1 MISGILNETVGD
13 NSIERHVGVI
23 SQNLEDET
31 WK

>member
-1 MISGILNETVGD
+1 MIPVVLNETVDD

-31 WK
+31 

>member
-1 MISGILNETVGD
+1 MIPGILNETVDD